1 MKLTSYAQN
10 QEDVLLQKAF
20 SGIRK
25 GFYIDVGAFHPTTD
39 SVTNVFY
46 QRGWNGINIEPIK
59 ESFDKFIEA
68 RPRDI
73 NLNIAASAQS
83 GLTKIY
89 FGENLGLAS
98 LEQDQQLTEPTMNSQ
113 EIMTDTLD
121 NIIEQVPNLT
131 DIHFLKIDVEG
142 HEKAVLM
149 GIDFRKYKPWV
160 LIIESVKE
168 SNPLSNLNDWE
179 DLIPIEFYKL
189 VYFDGLNNFYLHF
202 EHLDL
207 EKYFNR
213 LSVIVPGY
221 ISASEFELSRKLN
234 EEISKVVS
242 LERNFS
248 LEKKY
253 TSDLIIKISQLET
266 RIAWLQTGQKSQEL
280 VETLY
285 HMQERIEYLSQIQA
299 NLLEEKDSLYLE
311 LIDAV
316 ALRDGYFVRLSEI
329 YDRRFWK
336 FVNPFLKVWRQILRV
351 KFALANPGKTL
362 VFFDAKLR
370 RFPNLRR
377 RVIKLIFK
385 FSCIERRLATF
396 RAEGSVQIPKAYTEG
411 VNRYT
416 DLNLSSQFEYLIRNS

>member
-1 MKLTSYAQN
+1 MKLISYAQN
-10 QEDVLLQKAF
+10 QEDVLLQKVF
-20 SGIRK
+20 TGIRK

-46 QRGWNGINIEPIK
+46 QRGWHGINIEPIK

-73 NLNIAASAQS
+73 NLNIAASTQS

-89 FGENLGLAS
+89 FGDNLGLAS
-98 LEQDQQLTEPTMNSQ
+98 LELDQQLTESAMNSQ
-113 EIMTDTLD
+113 EIKTDTLD

-149 GIDFRKYKPWV
+149 GIDFRKHKPWV
-160 LIIESVKE
+160 LIIESVNE
-168 SNPLSNLNDWE
+168 FSPLDNANDWE
-179 DLIPIEFYKL
+179 ELIPNEFYKF

-221 ISASEFELSRKLN
+221 VSSSEFELSRKLN

-248 LEKKY
+248 LEKRY
-253 TSDLIIKISQLET
+253 TSELIIKISQLET
-266 RIAWLQTGQKSQEL
+266 RISWLQNEQKYQGL
-280 VETLY
+280 VDTLY
-285 HMQERIEYLSQIQA
+285 HLQERVEYLSQIHA
-299 NLLEEKDSLYLE
+299 TLLEE
-311 LIDAV
+311 
-316 ALRDGYFVRLSEI
+316 
-329 YDRRFWK
+329 
-336 FVNPFLKVWRQILRV
+336 
-351 KFALANPGKTL
+351 
-362 VFFDAKLR
+362 
-370 RFPNLRR
+370 
-377 RVIKLIFK
+377 
-385 FSCIERRLATF
+385 
-396 RAEGSVQIPKAYTEG
+396 
-411 VNRYT
+411 
-416 DLNLSSQFEYLIRNS
+416 